1 MTFEAFKVK
10 ASFELEYPREIP
22 RTVKEDQSTEGV
34 RSSIAERPFS
44 ASHSRHILKTEKT
57 KSDLTL
63 SRASWHSFSATTE
76 LGISVSSFLS
86 FSPSSKSSHL
96 SPKSSGSRLTQSL
109 CVALKPGLISLSQLG
124 SFHVAVI
131 DQGTGEGIH
140 AHRNSPK
147 ELISSLTFPWA
158 RWC

>member
-34 RSSIAERPFS
+34 LYRWVTVLCKPPVA
-44 ASHSRHILKTEKT
+44 HIKNGKT

-63 SRASWHSFSATTE
+63 SRASRHSFSATTE

-109 CVALKPGLISLSQLG
+109 CVVLKPGLISLSQLG
-124 SFHVAVI
+124 SFHIAVI